1 MAKGKI
7 LEVIPSRVLPK
18 NRKYLDSKW
27 ITSRPTGRMTTR
39 KELEGFKQRTGKMM
53 TRKEYLSSP
62 EYLASPRGLAMETI
76 KGLPRAAGQVLGAP
90 FRGIASFIGKQMKT
104 EAEMYKAQTAEEE
117 VKRAKLMQRIRDLM
131 EQYRLKKY

>member
-27 ITSRPTGRMTTR
+27 ITSRPTGRMITR
-39 KELEGFKQRTGKMM
+39 KELEGFKQRA
-53 TRKEYLSSP
+53 EYLSSP
-62 EYLASPRGLAMETI
+62 RGLAIETI